1 MNRREFVRNLGIA
14 SGLSTLAWRPS
25 LAFGVEAGAAASSAA
40 PASDKAAGGGAAQ
53 PGAASPAEPAA
64 PIVANDPGVAGAA
77 WAELVDALRDADRA
91 FLDGRRGRFDEFELA
106 YAYRNLTHVLT
117 FATQMYMYGDPDAP
131 VFTSVQDAPV
141 EKTLGGHPDVL
152 YAFAPVRGD
161 RRYRI
166 TGRRGDEAYLAFTLH
181 RGVRGAGFEQAFDSH
196 LNHHDLKTDADGR
209 FEIIVSPERT
219 GKNWLRASPDATEVY
234 ARVYRFDPDRDRPA
248 HFRIESLDSPLPRR
262 LDREEVALRLRQ
274 MTRIVRDLSL
284 AIPQP
289 LANPNQIGEL
299 WQIDPKGPSQMWQAL
314 DNVYCRG
321 AFELAPDEALLL
333 EGVAVESDYW
343 GIQLWNP
350 FLGSG
355 DYRLGPVSI
364 NTRQARL
371 GPKREFR
378 VAIAREDPRVP
389 GLDWVSTAG
398 ERRGTFF
405 IRWMCP
411 AERPPRPTC
420 RVVPL
425 AALRA

>member
-1 MNRREFVRNLGIA
+1 MKRREFVRQLGLA
-14 SGLSTLAWRPS
+14 SGLTALVGRSSLSFAAETADSAASASPTNANSARSSTAQP
-25 LAFGVEAGAAASSAA
+25 AGAPPAGPA
-40 PASDKAAGGGAAQ
+40 PSV
-53 PGAASPAEPAA
+53 
-64 PIVANDPGVAGAA
+64 VANDPGVAGQA
-77 WAELVDALRDADRA
+77 WAELVEALRVADRS
-91 FLDGRRGRFDEFELA
+91 FVDGRRGAFDDGELA
-106 YAYRNLTHVLT
+106 YAYRNLTHILT
-117 FATQMYMYGDPDAP
+117 FATQMYMDGDPEAP

-166 TGRRGDEAYLAFTLH
+166 TGRRGEEAYLAFTLH

-209 FEIIVSPERT
+209 FEIIVSPERE
-219 GKNWLRASPDATEVY
+219 GRNWLRASPDATEVY
-234 ARVYRFDPDRDRPA
+234 ARIYRFDRDRDRPA
-248 HFRIESLDSPLPRR
+248 HFRIESIDSPIPRR
-262 LDREEVALRLRQ
+262 LDRTAVAERLRQ
-274 MTRIVRDLSL
+274 MTRIVNDLGL
-284 AIPQP
+284 AIPRP
-289 LANPNQIGEL
+289 LVNPNQIDDL

-321 AFELAPDEALLL
+321 TFALAPDEALLL
-333 EGVAVESDYW
+333 EGIAVESDYW

-350 FLGSG
+350 SLGSG
-355 DYRLGPVSI
+355 DFRLGPVTI

-371 GPKREFR
+371 GPKRQFK
-378 VAIAREDPRVP
+378 VAIARENPRIP

-398 ERRGTFF
+398 ERQGTFF

-411 AERPPRPTC
+411 TVRPPRPTC

-425 AALRA
+425 ASLRA